1 MTNNPNQT
9 PTTAAKQWPFPLP
22 GVLAIIMQ
30 PQADGPRY
38 LLIRRKK
45 EPYIGR
51 WALIGGKWDYG
62 ETLAEAAER
71 EVREETTLETTFA
84 GLRAVVSERVVNP
97 DESQVNAHYLI
108 LLCTLIVTSGTAQ
121 EQGEGAVAWFTR
133 QDIEALH
140 QQQLFVPSDYA
151 MLNTFADALDTVPT
165 VEVKMRAALDGV
177 IGGAVE
183 LLQFERFRS

>member
-1 MTNNPNQT
+1 MTNNPNQA
-9 PTTAAKQWPFPLP
+9 PTTAARRWPFPLP

-30 PQADGPRY
+30 QQNDGPRF

-84 GLRAVVSERVVNP
+84 GLRAVVSERVNNSNDSEVT
-97 DESQVNAHYLI
+97 AHYLI
-108 LLCTLIVTSGTAQ
+108 LLCTLVVTSGTAQ
-121 EQGEGAVAWFTR
+121 EQGEGAVAWFTG
-133 QDIEALH
+133 QEIDALH
-140 QQQLFVPSDYA
+140 QQQLLVPSDYA
-151 MLNTFADALDTVPT
+151 MLNAFADTLDTVPT

-183 LLQFERFRS
+183 MLQFERFRS